1 LLVAMLAG
9 CEWSSQFVSG
19 ELGGSQKNLYL
30 SGPCAKELFMVES
43 VLH

>member
-1 LLVAMLAG
+1 LVAMLAG

-19 ELGGSQKNLYL
+19 ELGGSRKNLCL
-30 SGPCAKELFMVES
+30 SGLFAKDLFMVES